1 MSSSS
6 EPSTKKQKTMAS
18 NASEQKSS
26 DSWVE
31 YDSSTCDFP
40 IQNLPYGIFQ
50 PTPESAPRCG
60 TAIGDFVLD
69 LSVLHE
75 VGMFQQL
82 GTWTSV
88 FCEPTLNNFMALGS
102 AKWAAARAAI
112 ARLLDPAEAT
122 LRDNSAVRS
131 QALVPMLSVIMSL
144 PCRIGD
150 FTDFYASREHATNV
164 GTMFRGA
171 DNALQPN
178 WLRLPVGYHGRSS
191 SVVVSGT
198 PIRRPRGQLQADR
211 TDPTKGSNFGPCR
224 LLDFELE
231 VGCFVGPGNE
241 LGDPIDINKV
251 EDHVFGFVL
260 LNDWSGRC
268 IFFFS
273 FSFSLFLLSFFLLSS
288 FSQHLS
294 HPFFATKHSA
304 RHSKVGV
311 RSSWSFHCQERHVRN
326 VS

>member
-1 MSSSS
+1 MSTSST
-6 EPSTKKQKTMAS
+6 EQPSKKQKTMAS
-18 NASEQKSS
+18 NAASKQNS

-31 YDSSTCDFP
+31 YDTSTCDFP

-60 TAIGDFVLD
+60 TAIGNFVLD
-69 LSVLHE
+69 LSILHE

-88 FCEPTLNNFMALGS
+88 FCEPTLNSFMALGS

-112 ARLLDPAEAT
+112 TRLLDPAEAT

-131 QALVPMLSVIMSL
+131 QALVPMSSAIMSL
-144 PCRIGD
+144 PCNIGD
-150 FTDFYASREHATNV
+150 YTDFYASREHATNV

-198 PIRRPRGQLQADR
+198 PLRCPCGQLQKDRAD
-211 TDPTKGSNFGPCR
+211 PKQGSIFGPCK

-231 VGCFVGPGNE
+231 VGCFVGPGND
-241 LGDPIDINKV
+241 LGTPIN
-251 EDHVFGFVL
+251 
-260 LNDWSGRC
+260 
-268 IFFFS
+268 
-273 FSFSLFLLSFFLLSS
+273 
-288 FSQHLS
+288 
-294 HPFFATKHSA
+294 
-304 RHSKVGV
+304 SKK
-311 RSSWSFHCQERHVRN
+311 C
-326 VS
+326 